1 MIFEPYLSIDLAVQ
15 VEPLAVEARELQ
27 RHLCVGG
34 YSWMDG
40 PCGLSNK
47 IPRMAQFTKHFEGHK
62 KSRQRGGRVGEP
74 GRGQLGVVR
83 VGSAMGVNDLN
94 RL

>member
-47 IPRMAQFTKHFEGHK
+47 IPGGAQF
-62 KSRQRGGRVGEP
+62 RDP
-74 GRGQLGVVR
+74 GWIRYVEYLMSTIKAAGVA
-83 VGSAMGVNDLN
+83 GAKG
-94 RL
+94 